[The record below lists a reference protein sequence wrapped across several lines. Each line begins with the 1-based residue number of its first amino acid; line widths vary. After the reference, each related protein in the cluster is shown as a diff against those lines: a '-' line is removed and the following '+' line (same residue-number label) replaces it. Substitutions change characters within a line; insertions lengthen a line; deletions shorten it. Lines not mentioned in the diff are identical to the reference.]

1 MSGIALA
8 LLYPARLLAALTEHA
23 PAPGGRPAALYVV
36 STIQADR
43 SECLPLAWPL
53 PSSAA

>member
-1 MSGIALA
+1 VSGIALA